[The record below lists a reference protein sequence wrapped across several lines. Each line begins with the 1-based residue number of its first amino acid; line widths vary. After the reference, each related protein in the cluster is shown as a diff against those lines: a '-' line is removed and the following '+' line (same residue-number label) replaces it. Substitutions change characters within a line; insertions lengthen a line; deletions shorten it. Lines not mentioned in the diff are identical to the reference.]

1 MVRKVRAEIHLGCI
15 RRNAKAWKALV
26 KTKLCAV
33 VKADAYGHGAE
44 EVACALSGVA
54 DCFAVAL
61 LDEAVAIKTAAC
73 GTDILIFTPP
83 LTENQVLLSAQ
94 NGFIVSVPD
103 LWTAKLVA
111 QTCQKH
117 EITARVHL
125 KVNTGMNR
133 YGMGVSELGK
143 CCKCLSNSPWVR
155 VDGVYSHLYA
165 DTVQTAELQRVAF
178 EKAVGVCRRYYPRAT
193 AHLSATYG
201 ATLGK
206 PFALDMVRIGIGLY
220 GYLPDNATKSRA
232 LALEKGMTVY
242 ASVVASRKYIRGGVG
257 YGEQV
262 KIDGKIKRLSVV
274 RAGYADG
281 FLRKAQNGTVGA
293 EKNINNACMDVSLRA
308 DNRRRGEEVV
318 LLCDADETARA
329 TGTISYEVLCAATR
343 RAERVYDYE

>member
-1 MVRKVRAEIHLGCI
+1 MVRKVRAEIHLGRI
-15 RRNAKAWKALV
+15 RRNAKAWKGLV

-44 EVACALSGVA
+44 EVTCALSGVA
-54 DCFAVAL
+54 DWFAVAL

-73 GTDILIFTPP
+73 GKDILIFTPP
-83 LTENQVLLSAQ
+83 ISEHEVLLSAQ

-103 LWTAKLVA
+103 EWTAKLVA
-111 QTCQKH
+111 QTCRNH
-117 EITARVHL
+117 GITARVHL

-143 CCKCLSNSPWVR
+143 CCKLFRSQPWVR

-165 DTVQTAELQRVAF
+165 DTLRVAQLQRVAF
-178 EKAVGVCRRYYPRAT
+178 EKSVAVCRRYYPNST

-201 ATLGK
+201 ATLGRA
-206 PFALDMVRIGIGLY
+206 FAFDGVRIGIGLY
-220 GYLPDNATKSRA
+220 GYLPDNAEKSRA
-232 LALEKGMTVY
+232 PVLERGMTVY
-242 ASVVASRKYIRGGVG
+242 ASVTASRAYKYGGAG

-262 KIDGKIKRLSVV
+262 KIDGQIKRLSVL

-308 DNRRRGEEVV
+308 DNRRRGERVV
-318 LLCDADETARA
+318 LLNDADKTAKA